1 MSDRTAFQRIR
12 DEKGVVLEAVR
23 HLLWLP
29 RFDRLPKGDG
39 HPVLV
44 VPAFSVSDRGT
55 TPLRR
60 ALRRLDYDS
69 HGWEQGPNRGVTPEA
84 VAALEAHLAAIAG
97 AAGRPVSVVG
107 WSLGG
112 IFARMIARSNPDAV
126 RRVIA
131 LGSPYRA
138 AEERHGVGTPP
149 VPTTSIYSKSDAVVD
164 WRNAS
169 EPDGPGRESIEVRGT
184 HSGLALNPAV
194 ISIIAYRLALP
205 AVSRRPGDRG
215 DD

>member
-1 MSDRTAFQRIR
+1 MSDRTALQRIR

-60 ALRRLDYDS
+60 ALRRLDYAS
-69 HGWEQGPNRGVTPEA
+69 HGWALGPNRGVTPAA
-84 VAALEAHLAAIAG
+84 VAALEARLAEIADE
-97 AAGRPVSVVG
+97 AGEPVSLVG

-112 IFARMIARSNPDAV
+112 VFARMIARSNPAAV
-126 RRVIA
+126 RRVIT

-138 AEERHGVGTPP
+138 AEARHGVGTPP

-194 ISIIAYRLALP
+194 ITIIADRLALP
-205 AVSRRPGDRG
+205 AVSPSAGPWG
-215 DD
+215 G